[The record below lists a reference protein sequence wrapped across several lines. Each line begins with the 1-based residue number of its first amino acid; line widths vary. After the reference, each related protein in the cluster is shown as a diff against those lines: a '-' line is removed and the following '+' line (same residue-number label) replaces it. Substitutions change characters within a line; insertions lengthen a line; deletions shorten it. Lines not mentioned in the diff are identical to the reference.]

1 MIRANKISFYANDKL
16 ILDSISAEFNVG
28 EVTCVIGVSGCGKS
42 TLIKILSGRLKPTD
56 GTIEYSLI
64 ESKKLHPKL
73 TAVFQNYKLLP
84 NLTVEQNLNLIIKCN
99 NLNFINAELEVLLQ
113 RFQVSH
119 LKSSRIYNISSGE
132 RQRIAIIR
140 AILLNPTYL
149 LLDEI
154 TAALDIEASAIVS
167 DFLDE
172 YKKQG
177 KAIVLVTHSINLC
190 KQIGD
195 KVIFIDKGKII
206 EQGEINILTT
216 PKTDRLKKFISHS

>member
-1 MIRANKISFYANDKL
+1 MIRANKISYYANDKL
-16 ILDSISAEFNVG
+16 ILDSISADFNVG

-42 TLIKILSGRLKPTD
+42 TLIKTLSGRLKPTD

-64 ESKKLHPKL
+64 ETEKLYPQL

-84 NLTVEQNLNLIIKCN
+84 NLTVWQNLNLIIKCN
-99 NLNFINAELEVLLQ
+99 NLKIITAELEVLLQ
-113 RFQVSH
+113 KFQVSH
-119 LKSSRIYNISSGE
+119 VKNSRIYNISSGE

-195 KVIFIDKGKII
+195 KVIFIDKGKLI
-206 EQGEINILTT
+206 EQGEISILST